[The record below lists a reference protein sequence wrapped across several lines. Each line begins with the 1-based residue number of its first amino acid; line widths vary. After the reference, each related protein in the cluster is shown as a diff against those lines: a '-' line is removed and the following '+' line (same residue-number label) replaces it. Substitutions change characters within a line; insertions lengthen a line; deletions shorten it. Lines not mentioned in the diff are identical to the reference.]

1 MKNNIP
7 MRRLITGLLFF
18 TIVGAAS
25 GQSGQ
30 GAPAGPASLADLIGP
45 DRAAVL
51 VAGDSITEVQYRNS
65 TPILIPRHTFTRALV
80 GSAQT
85 ALEPTIFVES
95 LDRIAKPS
103 GAASGSWTEADR
115 TSLYNEALALSTLAG
130 IEYFSASRNRMRT
143 FYETSTVI
151 DSPESKQPLADPFYR
166 IPPEELQIYAR
177 QKDLTFGDNIYR
189 YIYHARDD
197 ALVFV
202 QENLTIMNVG
212 PIPVVGKNRLRSVIA
227 VLDAGD
233 SLLVYI
239 ASMAKTASF
248 PGMNE
253 RAGRSFSNRAT
264 AIMSWFS
271 IRAVEAFE
279 KTKNAVSF
287 WS

>member
-7 MRRLITGLLFF
+7 RSLLFF
-18 TIVGAAS
+18 IITVTAS
-25 GQSGQ
+25 GQNDQ
-30 GAPAGPASLADLIGP
+30 GTPAGPTSLADLAGS

-51 VAGDSITEVQYRNS
+51 VAGDSITEVQYRDF
-65 TPILIPRHTFTRALV
+65 TPILIPRHAFTRTLV
-80 GSAQT
+80 DNARA

-95 LDRIAKPS
+95 LSRIAKPAE
-103 GAASGSWTEADR
+103 AASGSWTETER
-115 TSLYNEALALSTLAG
+115 TGLYNEALSLSTLAG

-143 FYETSTVI
+143 FYKTSTVI
-151 DSPESKQPLADPFYR
+151 DSPESKRPLTDPVYKM
-166 IPPEELQIYAR
+166 PVTELQIYAR

-189 YIYHARDD
+189 YIYYARDD

-202 QENLTIMNVG
+202 QENLTSMNAG

-239 ASMAKTASF
+239 ASMAKAASF

-253 RAGRSFSNRAT
+253 RAGRSFSNRAA

-271 IRAVEAFE
+271 IRATEAFG

-287 WS
+287 